1 MWIASKIGFFSV
13 VIDSKREGRMLIR
26 ARCRADIFNLYEGF
40 RKNLVSIE
48 PPTSDETRDYRWR
61 LSISRTDWI
70 TLAAKLAEEVNYP
83 NFKSEVHRQ
92 PDQENKSGPYM
103 AVWSVMHGVQI
114 HEGKETPDPSREK

>member
-13 VIDSKREGRMLIR
+13 VTDSKREGWMLIR

-40 RKNLVSIE
+40 GKQLASME

-61 LSISRTDWI
+61 LSISRADWI

-83 NFKSEVHRQ
+83 NFKSEVHRR
-92 PDQENKSGPYM
+92 PDQHNKSRPYV
-103 AVWSVMHGVQI
+103 AIWSVMHGVQMN
-114 HEGKETPDPSREK
+114 ESKDAPDPSA